1 MKIILFLFFATFSIS
16 AFSQIQQNVNKT
28 AGTVYQPITQ
38 IDSIRFNTSTNQM
51 EIIQTNGNVE
61 NHTISD
67 IINVTF
73 SGQLLGAISTLDCGS
88 STNTGSLTAYT
99 AASGVSSNIPYT
111 GGNGGEYNGQT
122 VSSTGIT
129 GLTATLTAG
138 TFAVGVGTL
147 TYIITGTPSSA
158 GTASFALNIGGKA
171 CTLTWTVALPDGIIT
186 FLECGNSTNL
196 GVLTDGIAANAV
208 SSNVPYTGGNGGT
221 HNGQIVT
228 STGVIGLTATLDPG
242 TFTIGSGSLIYN
254 INGTPSG
261 NGTASFLLD
270 IGGQT
275 CTLTINVELP
285 AGTIS
290 QLDCSNT
297 INTGTLTA
305 YSAANGVSSSI
316 PYSGGNGG
324 TYSSQS
330 ITSAG
335 VTGLTANL
343 TAGILANGNG
353 NLDFLITGTP
363 SGDGTATFLID
374 LGGQSCTIT
383 WTVVLPVGIMNT
395 LDCGSSTD
403 SGSLFAYTVASGVSS
418 SIPYSGGNGGT
429 HSGQTVTS
437 TGVTGLTATLSAGTF
452 SIGSG
457 NLTYSISGT
466 PSASGTASFALNIG
480 GQSCTLIIT
489 VDLPLGLIVALN
501 CGSAANNGILTEGVL
516 ANGVNSIIPY
526 TGGNGGTHIGQTVTS
541 TGVTGLTAT
550 LVTGTFAIGAGNL
563 TYTITGTPSIAGTAN
578 FALNVGGQTCNLI
591 LTVALPVGA
600 ITALNCGS
608 ATNNGSLTSGVAAS
622 GVNSVI
628 PYTGGNGGTY
638 NGQSIPSGG
647 VAGLTASLVAGTF
660 ANGSGNLTFTITG
673 TPTASGLASFSL
685 YIGGQGCQ
693 LSRTVALP
701 DGSVLCNGYGATAIV
716 DVTNPATGKIWMDR
730 NLGAATVA
738 TSSTNSLSY
747 GNLYQ
752 WGRRNDGHQCRNS
765 ATIATQSSIDQPAHG
780 LFITGYS
787 DWRNPQNGN
796 LWQGL
801 MV

>member
-1 MKIILFLFFATFSIS
+1 
-16 AFSQIQQNVNKT
+16 
-28 AGTVYQPITQ
+28 
-38 IDSIRFNTSTNQM
+38 
-51 EIIQTNGNVE
+51 
-61 NHTISD
+61 
-67 IINVTF
+67 
-73 SGQLLGAISTLDCGS
+73 
-88 STNTGSLTAYT
+88 
-99 AASGVSSNIPYT
+99 
-111 GGNGGEYNGQT
+111 
-122 VSSTGIT
+122 
-129 GLTATLTAG
+129 
-138 TFAVGVGTL
+138 
-147 TYIITGTPSSA
+147 
-158 GTASFALNIGGKA
+158 
-171 CTLTWTVALPDGIIT
+171 
-186 FLECGNSTNL
+186 
-196 GVLTDGIAANAV
+196 
-208 SSNVPYTGGNGGT
+208 
-221 HNGQIVT
+221 
-228 STGVIGLTATLDPG
+228 
-242 TFTIGSGSLIYN
+242 
-254 INGTPSG
+254 
-261 NGTASFLLD
+261 
-270 IGGQT
+270 
-275 CTLTINVELP
+275 
-285 AGTIS
+285 
-290 QLDCSNT
+290 
-297 INTGTLTA
+297 
-305 YSAANGVSSSI
+305 
-316 PYSGGNGG
+316 
-324 TYSSQS
+324 
-330 ITSAG
+330 
-335 VTGLTANL
+335 
-343 TAGILANGNG
+343 
-353 NLDFLITGTP
+353 
-363 SGDGTATFLID
+363 
-374 LGGQSCTIT
+374 
-383 WTVVLPVGIMNT
+383 
-395 LDCGSSTD
+395 
-403 SGSLFAYTVASGVSS
+403 VASGVSS

-801 MV
+801 NGVNNPCPSGYRIPTITELNAERLSWSQSNSIGAFASPLKWSLAGGRGPLGISMEGQASVIWSSTISATNAQNIEIYTNMTNLTTNPRSAGISVRCIKN